1 MGNTAETWEMMIGW
15 SERWFSRR
23 RPGGFSACRKLV
35 GYQTT
40 GTGCSWTPSPS
51 LCLLFSAPPGSPAA
65 AFPLALTMAQPA
77 PGPALG

>member
-15 SERWFSRR
+15 SECWFSRR

-35 GYQTT
+35 GYQT
-40 GTGCSWTPSPS
+40 PLPS
-51 LCLLFSAPPGSPAA
+51 LSLLFSAPTGSPAA